1 MRITRLFPF
10 RSFRRGNGRG
20 GNAMVEFSLV
30 FITFL
35 TMVVAMFEF
44 VWVLFLRSTLHNA
57 VREGVRY
64 AITANPGQNGLDPA
78 IKLAMKDASG
88 GILTQAELDAHVR
101 VEFFDPTCAN
111 GATCPAG
118 GAGSAAAAPAEA
130 GSVVKVSI
138 ECYDVSPITNL
149 VRPMNPSGTGVSPFS
164 LTVSAS
170 DKVEPFPGA
179 PPSRGALAAPTA
191 CP

>member
-1 MRITRLFPF
+1 MI
-10 RSFRRGNGRG
+10 
-20 GNAMVEFSLV
+20 EFALV

-35 TMVVAMFEF
+35 TMMVAMFEF

-78 IKLAMKDASG
+78 IKAAIGTASG
-88 GILTQAELDAHVR
+88 GLITQAELDAHVR
-101 VEFFDPTCAN
+101 VEFFDPICAN

-118 GAGSAAAAPAEA
+118 GGGSATTAPAVA
-130 GSVVKVSI
+130 GSVVRVSI

-149 VRPMNPSGTGVSPFS
+149 IRPLNPNGAGAFPFS

-179 PPSRGALAAPTA
+179 PPSRGTMAAPTVS